1 MNNKRISKILILS
14 MILNTV
20 TFGKSLK
27 AVEMDDVKPEIETNH
42 IETQEENIEKTK
54 EERNEENTI
63 LEEDEL
69 VDIEETQVKTELN
82 EMNDEKEI
90 NLLDEQIENNKEIYI
105 LSDDSE
111 KNIIDKYKTE
121 FGNVNIEKNL
131 SDVFSNE
138 LEGKDLKIIV
148 EKDLLDDSIVDIP
161 KNLNSFHIE
170 GRRNG
175 VENKNIINTEMFKLN
190 GVESSFY
197 NIGERTNNLQG
208 DIIGAGPD
216 IVLKYM

>member
-69 VDIEETQVKTELN
+69 VDIEETQIKTELN
-82 EMNDEKEI
+82 DMNDEKSEEI
-90 NLLDEQIENNKEIYI
+90 FPDINFRKAIIDAYGLSGNKGNLFHISKEDIE
-105 LSDDSE
+105 
-111 KNIIDKYKTE
+111 IIDKKDDIDLKFSGKDKKEEDKIKDVTGIDYLK
-121 FGNVNIEKNL
+121 FQSIDLSHNNIEKFYY
-131 SDVFSNE
+131 SDLEQSNTY
-138 LEGKDLKIIV
+138 KIDWM
-148 EKDLLDDSIVDIP
+148 K
-161 KNLNSFHIE
+161 
-170 GRRNG
+170 
-175 VENKNIINTEMFKLN
+175 
-190 GVESSFY
+190 
-197 NIGERTNNLQG
+197 
-208 DIIGAGPD
+208 
-216 IVLKYM
+216 

>member
-1 MNNKRISKILILS
+1 
-14 MILNTV
+14 
-20 TFGKSLK
+20 
-27 AVEMDDVKPEIETNH
+27 MDDVKSEIETNQ
-42 IETQEENIEKTK
+42 IEIKEENIEKTK

-175 VENKNIINTEMFKLN
+175 V
-190 GVESSFY
+190 
-197 NIGERTNNLQG
+197 
-208 DIIGAGPD
+208 
-216 IVLKYM
+216 

>member
-1 MNNKRISKILILS
+1 
-14 MILNTV
+14 
-20 TFGKSLK
+20 
-27 AVEMDDVKPEIETNH
+27 MDDVKSEIETNQ
-42 IETQEENIEKTK
+42 IEIKEENIEKTK